1 LWAVLF
7 AKHLF
12 LKQLYPWSYFSPPLT
27 KTWVGI
33 KLKKGPYPSSL
44 PHFSQPSI
52 NKVIGETV
60 LPNNFFQNSSASP
73 IKLLMKLF
81 FKK

>member
-33 KLKKGPYPSSL
+33 KLKKVPYPSYL
-44 PHFSQPSI
+44 PHFSQPCI
-52 NKVIGETV
+52 NKAIDKSV